1 VQLSRPRR
9 RLRSRLRRRRKGT
22 ETGELGG
29 TMGAD
34 VCDELATRLAMLDD
48 CMLLAL
54 AVLATGLSH
63 EDFQLVSGSVCRRRW
78 LRND

>member
-1 VQLSRPRR
+1 
-9 RLRSRLRRRRKGT
+9 
-22 ETGELGG
+22 
-29 TMGAD
+29 MGAN
-34 VCDELATRLAMLDD
+34 VCDELATRLAKLDD
-48 CMLLAL
+48 CMLLAP